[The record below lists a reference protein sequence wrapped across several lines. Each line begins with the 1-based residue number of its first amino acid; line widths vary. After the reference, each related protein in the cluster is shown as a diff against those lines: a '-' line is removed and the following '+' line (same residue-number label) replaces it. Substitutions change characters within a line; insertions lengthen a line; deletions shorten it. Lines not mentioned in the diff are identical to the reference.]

1 MISITKYLL
10 ICPLSSRISQYYH
23 QLIALL
29 KIKRS
34 LNIVFLTNMAFPEN
48 VNNGKVIG
56 YFRI

>member
-1 MISITKYLL
+1 MISITMYLL
-10 ICPLSSRISQYYH
+10 ICQLSSRISQYYH
-23 QLIALL
+23 QVIALL

-48 VNNGKVIG
+48 VNNGKVTG